1 MKLSEFLSQHH
12 IDATFFEANGK
23 INFGLWYKDAKYSIL
38 IQRFGQN
45 QIVACLLE
53 DDKSFDNKTFHYKS
67 IERSIVSS
75 FDEFLKKWDALENE
89 IYPNRKI
96 EMWRKPFVLWEK
108 LEKEQ
113 DNG

>member
-1 MKLSEFLSQHH
+1 MKLSTFFAQRG
-12 IDATFFEANGK
+12 IDAAFFEADGK
-23 INFGLWYKDAKYSIL
+23 ANFGLWHKEAKYSVL

-53 DDKSFDNKTFHYKS
+53 DDKSFYNGAFRYNS
-67 IERSIVSS
+67 VERSIVSS

-89 IYPNRKI
+89 IYPDRKV
-96 EMWRKPFVLWEK
+96 EMWKKPFRIWER
-108 LEKEQ
+108 LEREQ